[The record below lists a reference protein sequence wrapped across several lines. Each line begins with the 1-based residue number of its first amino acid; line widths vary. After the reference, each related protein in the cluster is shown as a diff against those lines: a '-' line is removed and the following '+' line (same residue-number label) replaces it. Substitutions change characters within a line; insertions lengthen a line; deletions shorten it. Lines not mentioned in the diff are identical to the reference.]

1 MIFEA
6 LSILKAELEQYIRL
20 STGSTSTEEEVV
32 LGNISQ
38 AEGTTTTAITNKV
51 VLTLLKLEEDVTL
64 KNGPTRI
71 REGERYKKEN
81 RPVHTYAFVLITAH
95 YPDNYANALKRI
107 GHVVKFF
114 QGKSIFTHANSPLVE
129 NDEVDG
135 IESLNMNLELI
146 SPTFEQLNHIW
157 GVMGGKSHPAV
168 LYKARLLVLKRDAP
182 QDFEEPITHI
192 IINE

>member
-1 MIFEA
+1 MIYEA

-20 STGSTSTEEEVV
+20 LTNSTSTESEVI

-38 AEGTTTTAITNKV
+38 AESTTSSGLTNKV
-51 VLTLLKLEEDVTL
+51 VITLLKLEEDPTL

-81 RPVHTYAFVLITAH
+81 RPVYTNAYVLITAH
-95 YPDNYANALKRI
+95 YPDNYVNALKRI

-114 QGKSIFTHANSPLVE
+114 QGKAVFNHSNAPLAE
-129 NDEVDG
+129 NDDVEG
-135 IESLNMNLELI
+135 IDRLNMNLELI
-146 SPTFEQLNHIW
+146 SPTYEQLNHIW

-168 LYKARLLVLKRDAP
+168 LYKARVIELKREAP